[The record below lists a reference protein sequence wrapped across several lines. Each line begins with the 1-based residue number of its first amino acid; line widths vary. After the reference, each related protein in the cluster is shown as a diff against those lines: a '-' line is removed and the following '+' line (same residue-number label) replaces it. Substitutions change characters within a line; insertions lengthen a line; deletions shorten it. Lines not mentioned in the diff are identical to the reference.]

1 MSDPLRSLADA
12 ARAVTAAATDE
23 DVLEIVAYAARD
35 VIGARHGVARRGP
48 NGAPPG
54 PRLVAP
60 LLARDGSSLGMLELW
75 DKDEAFTADDEAIVV
90 QLAQM
95 AANAIETLEL
105 LGREHAA
112 RVEAEETGRR
122 LLREKQRAEALHSVG
137 SAIAGRLELQEVVQL
152 ATDAARE
159 LTPAAFGAFFYNVI
173 SPSGESYML
182 YALSG
187 VERSAFERFPM
198 PRNTEIFAPTF
209 NGEGLVRLDDVLA
222 DPRYGRSAPYHGMPE
237 GHLPVR
243 SYLAVPV
250 ITSNGEV
257 AGGLFF
263 GHPEPGMFSADDE
276 RMVEGIAAQSAIAIE
291 NARLY
296 QERTRT
302 AQTLQRA
309 LLPPHLPQI
318 AGLELAA
325 GYRAAGEGNE
335 VGGDFYDVF
344 PQGDGSWAVV
354 IGDVCGKGPQA
365 AAVTALARYTLRAHA
380 VAGLR
385 PSYMLMRLN
394 DALLRQRAPG
404 FVTVALARVDL
415 TASGARVELATAGH
429 PLPILAAGGEAI
441 PVGEVGTPL
450 GIIEQPELPQVTL
463 ELAAGDLLA
472 FYTDGVSE
480 AAAPKH
486 LLGEAELAA
495 LVAECAADGP
505 RPVVEHLEATAVALS
520 RGNPRDDIACLAVQV
535 TPPPLVSER
544 FPATLKAAR
553 DVAAALLPLAGRL
566 DPRTAQD
573 LRLLA
578 TELVANA
585 VRHTGVVSGTVEV
598 QLWLAGDRVHLSV
611 LDDGPGFDPPRGRW
625 SRPTGLAAGASTWST
640 SARPAGVA
648 SGASATAYGSSWS
661 ARMPPETEFRAEPL
675 ADGTTALAVSGE
687 VTFSNVTDFDRALGQ
702 ALDDGALNLVVD
714 LTGVTFIDSSGLSSL
729 LSASA
734 RTRDRGGAV
743 ALVVAQDEPP
753 SIFRFRGVDRLLA
766 LYPTREAA
774 LGGT

>member
-1 MSDPLRSLADA
+1 MRTPRRDRAGGLAPAGCDDGGAAPLRSRRMSEALRSLADA
-12 ARAVTAAATDE
+12 ARAGTAGATHE
-23 DVLEIVAYAARD
+23 DVLAIVAQAARD
-35 VIGARHGVARRGP
+35 VIGARHGIARREA

-60 LLARDGSSLGMLELW
+60 LIARDGSSLGLIELW
-75 DKDEAFTADDEAIVV
+75 DKDGDFTPEDEAIVI
-90 QLAQM
+90 QLAHM

-105 LGREHAA
+105 LNREHAA

-122 LLREKQRAEALHSVG
+122 LLREKQRAEALIRVG
-137 SAIAGRLELQEVVQL
+137 SAIAGRLDLREIVQL

-173 SPSGESYML
+173 SDAGEAYML
-182 YALSG
+182 YTLSG

-198 PRNTEIFAPTF
+198 PRNTDIFAATF
-209 NGEGLVRLDDVLA
+209 NGEGNVRLDDVLA
-222 DPRYGRSAPYHGMPE
+222 DPRYGQSAPYHGMPE

-250 ITSNGEV
+250 ITSDGEV

-263 GHPEPGMFSADDE
+263 GHSEPGMFSAEDE
-276 RMVEGIAAQSAIAIE
+276 HMVAGIAAQSAIAIE

-325 GYRAAGEGNE
+325 SYRAAGEGNE

-344 PQGDGSWAVV
+344 RQSDGSWALVV
-354 IGDVCGKGPQA
+354 GDVCGKGPQA

-385 PSYMLMRLN
+385 PSYLLARLN

-404 FVTVALARVDL
+404 FVTVALARLEFNDG
-415 TASGARVELATAGH
+415 GARVELTTAGH
-429 PLPILAAGGEAI
+429 PLPVLFAGGTATAI
-441 PVGEVGTPL
+441 GDVGTPL
-450 GIIEQPELPQVTL
+450 GIVERPELPEISVQ
-463 ELAAGDLLA
+463 LAPGDLLA

-480 AAAPKH
+480 AAAPR
-486 LLGEAELAA
+486 LILTEVELAA
-495 LVAECAADGP
+495 LVAERSAEGP
-505 RPVVEHLEATAVALS
+505 GAVVAHLEARALANAG
-520 RGNPRDDIACLAVQV
+520 GNPRDDIACLAVQI

-544 FPATLKAAR
+544 FPATLHAAR
-553 DVAAALLPLAGRL
+553 DVAAALAPVQSELG
-566 DPRTAQD
+566 PRVTQD

-585 VRHTGVVSGTVEV
+585 VRHTGVAAGTVEL
-598 QLWLAGDRVHLSV
+598 QLRLAGDRVHLSV
-611 LDDGPGFDPPRGRW
+611 LDEGPGFVPPD
-625 SRPTGLAAGASTWST
+625 RPL
-640 SARPAGVA
+640 P
-648 SGASATAYGSSWS
+648 
-661 ARMPPETEFRAEPL
+661 
-675 ADGTTALAVSGE
+675 
-687 VTFSNVTDFDRALGQ
+687 
-702 ALDDGALNLVVD
+702 
-714 LTGVTFIDSSGLSSL
+714 
-729 LSASA
+729 
-734 RTRDRGGAV
+734 
-743 ALVVAQDEPP
+743 
-753 SIFRFRGVDRLLA
+753 
-766 LYPTREAA
+766 
-774 LGGT
+774 